1 MIRGNMIIKP
11 VLAVLILMFAGVA
24 HAEVG
29 DTIWFQYDDRFC
41 APEVYDMLPYD
52 SVAFRLSQMRMFKKD
67 TTATIKYA
75 TKTYKSESLGRYTF
89 NNPGRYIVKPSTY
102 SSNDFTNE
110 NSEFCFQRSQE
121 SEHFI
126 LFWAKGLTKKANG
139 SITLGGSTCNVNTLL
154 NNAEKI
160 WNKNVYDLGFLV
172 PGQSTTDKVKIEMF
186 IVNQTEWRADGS
198 GTKGTTW
205 YYNGSTKTSKEYRV
219 GMFHC
224 NPWASSSNVTV
235 AHEIGHVFQYLVS
248 ADLGDTHGLN
258 YGYNNYA
265 QGGNEW
271 WEDCAN
277 WQAHKVYPAQQF
289 SENWGNNRKM
299 HHKNILSEFA
309 RYNNCYYHDWWCQQH
324 GLTTIGRVWREATKP
339 EDPIEA
345 YMRIFGLSL
354 SEFADEQFLGYQHIA
369 SMDIDAWQTYGQGL
383 IGTEPQCLQAP
394 SAEIVEKYLGGD
406 SDYWVIHPDS
416 CPENFG
422 YNASPVKIPAAGT
435 LIKAHFKGIVGAPGY
450 RSIYADRA
458 GWRYGFVAYSSDG
471 TRTYGEAGRD
481 AEGEVSLTVPE
492 HCENI
497 WFVVMGAPTTYWRHP
512 WDDNKANDEQW
523 PYAVKFEG
531 TDAYGVTRTYGEYP
545 DDYVRKDTTVVL
557 NANLAYSGSSYTSVR
572 VQYDTDAISKALG
585 VSTAQMQALKRNTSA
600 ATKGTLRFA
609 AVRKNGSYYYSTTT
623 TTSDD
628 KCYGHWFTTTGDVT
642 SYGTSAAIFAELYPD
657 SYGCYVGQ
665 YPGRLTKGKTYTI
678 RQAIIYTHTDGN
690 QYTATMEVHLNVK

>member
-11 VLAVLILMFAGVA
+11 VLAVLILMFAGAA

>member
-1 MIRGNMIIKP
+1 MIRGNIIIKA
-11 VLAVLILMFAGVA
+11 LLMLMFAGVA
-24 HAEVG
+24 RAEVG

-52 SVAFRLSQMRMFKKD
+52 SVTFRLSQMRMFKKD

-110 NSEFCFQRSQE
+110 NSQFCFQRSQE

-139 SITLGGSTCNVNTLL
+139 NITLGGSTCNVNTLL

-205 YYNGSTKTSKEYRV
+205 YYNGSTKASKEYRV

-354 SEFADEQFLGYQHIA
+354 SEFADEQFLGYQHIV